1 MGPPFVNAPRFG
13 ASRDSARNSAFFKKK
28 YHDYYKQYFCMV
40 YDSAGKISATAAGGK
55 IEL

>member
-13 ASRDSARNSAFFKKK
+13 ASRDSARTSAFFKKK